1 MKKVYVTLKVQVC
14 LQVEGDV
21 DLKEAID
28 NLEVS
33 ARPGDEYLDDMDVLD
48 AYINDYTVTDVK

>member
-1 MKKVYVTLKVQVC
+1 MRKVYVTLKVQVC

-21 DLKEAID
+21 DVKEAVE

-33 ARPGDEYLDDMDVLD
+33 VRPGDEYLDDMDVLD
-48 AYINDYTVTDVK
+48 ASVIDSTITDVK

>member
-1 MKKVYVTLKVQVC
+1 MRKVYVTLEIAVC

-21 DLKEAID
+21 DVREAID

-33 ARPGDEYLDDMDVLD
+33 VRPCDEYLDDVDTLD
-48 AYINDYTVTDVK
+48 ASVISSTITDVK

>member
-33 ARPGDEYLDDMDVLD
+33 ARPGDEYLDDVDVLD
-48 AYINDYTVTDVK
+48 ADLINYTITDVK